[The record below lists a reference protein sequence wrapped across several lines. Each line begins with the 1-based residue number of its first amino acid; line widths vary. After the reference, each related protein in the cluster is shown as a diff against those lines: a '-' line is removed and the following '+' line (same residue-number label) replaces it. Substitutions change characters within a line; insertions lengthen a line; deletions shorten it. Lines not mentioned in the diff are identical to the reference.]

1 MASSPTKA
9 RAPEASDFLS
19 LDEAVRFFQESGFLY
34 QTIPEIGEL
43 VASLGPKANT
53 KDGFDKHFKE
63 TAFRHQYLRQVLEPY
78 TRTPSAFSFLLGC
91 DPVRYFALTVDPS
104 VPQYQGHPIA
114 VYVWGR
120 NSDLE
125 CAKGSQAGN
134 FTAKEWV
141 NQLFYIPY
149 PQIKGNFSEIH
160 ATLKEGGIIVAHP
173 RLAFIVKSGT
183 SIGYV
188 WQGSPVNK

>member
-63 TAFRHQYLRQVLEPY
+63 TAFRHQVSPSSRELCSMLTGQYLRQVLEPY

-160 ATLKEGGIIVAHP
+160 ATLKEGGM
-173 RLAFIVKSGT
+173 
-183 SIGYV
+183 
-188 WQGSPVNK
+188 

>member
-1 MASSPTKA
+1 MASSPTKV
-9 RAPEASDFLS
+9 RAPEASEFPS

-34 QTIPEIGEL
+34 QTIPKIGEL
-43 VASLGPKANT
+43 VASLGPEAHT
-53 KDGFDKHFKE
+53 TDGFDKHFKE
-63 TAFRHQYLRQVLEPY
+63 TAFCHQYLRHVLEPY

-91 DPVRYFALTVDPS
+91 DPVRYFALTVDSS

-120 NSDLE
+120 NSELE

-134 FTAKEWV
+134 FTAKEWA

-188 WQGSPVNK
+188 WEASPVNK